1 MVVMMRELIA
11 IILFNIIL
19 FGTVAAESSQDEPER
34 VEPTAGKLLK
44 EAEEFTAK
52 FDRQLEQEGWDDQV
66 RLWDSELDRADA
78 YIAGEQYVDTQTRA
92 FFQTISEI
100 GLKVLDSAKPVQ
112 IKLAAAE
119 RLLTALGEAPQLND
133 SSEVD
138 ANADKRAFYTQEISE
153 QRSRLSYVDLTQ
165 TRGKALAGSLS
176 ALLRTELLDRLFQRG
191 PIPFSTVILSRAKDE
206 FSAALLRLMSWKQ
219 GNIKPLILPVS
230 IIIIL
235 SVLAGLLV
243 RSVILRKWGRSRDIS
258 NPAYSRRV
266 VAAIAGGTAR
276 GLVPAL
282 IIAGL
287 WSASI
292 NSTLQVDA
300 TFGLLSNSFLLSLL
314 IFIVLAAFSHAFLS
328 PGRPEWRLTS
338 LSSGSSE
345 YLGWGV
351 LVLLILIAVDLFIRK
366 TVSELQSSTAL
377 FSTYGLFT
385 VCLQGL
391 SILWILSDR
400 SWQSR
405 KDRLSGGLLGI
416 IFRRSIMLLVFVAAG
431 ATLLGY
437 VEFGVYL
444 ISRVIRSGIVLAIGF
459 GLRGII
465 VEIFRAITLM
475 QVLRQSFQIRI
486 ITLQRI
492 RVWSTGLI
500 DLSILSLLVF
510 IILRIW
516 DVPREDIQRWLS
528 ELAVGFTVGS
538 ITISPAHIASA
549 IMVFFVVMGVTHFVQ
564 RSLLTRVLPQVI
576 GSRDV
581 QHSVGGVVR
590 YLGLIFAVALS
601 FAALGTDFSN
611 IALVA
616 GALSVGI
623 GFGLQ
628 NIVNNFVSGIILLFE
643 RPIKVGDWILAD
655 GKEGIVQSINF
666 RATELETF
674 DRASILIP
682 NASLLAHSVTN
693 LTLNDTSGRVDIKIG
708 VAYGTDPVLVDSLL
722 TACAESHPQVLDK
735 PVPYV
740 LFQDFG
746 TDSLDFELRCYTS
759 HVEDK
764 LSIASDLRF
773 QIERIF
779 RDNEVEI
786 PFPQRVVHLPGA
798 TLKVDP
804 TK

>member
-1 MVVMMRELIA
+1 MTVMIRALITV
-11 IILFNIIL
+11 ILFNFLL
-19 FGTVAAESSQDEPER
+19 FGNVIAESPKDAPER
-34 VEPTAGKLLK
+34 VEPTAGRLLK

-52 FDRQLEQEGWDDQV
+52 FDRQLEQEAWQDQV
-66 RLWDSELDRADA
+66 SEWGSELDRADA

-92 FFQTISEI
+92 FFQSISEI
-100 GLKVLDSAKPVQ
+100 GLNVLGSTKTVQ
-112 IKLAAAE
+112 TKLAAAE
-119 RLLTALGEAPQLND
+119 RLLAALGQAPQIND
-133 SSEVD
+133 SPEPD
-138 ANADKRAFYTQEISE
+138 ANADKRTFYTQEISE
-153 QRSRLSYVDLTQ
+153 QRSRLSYIDLTR
-165 TRGKALAGSLS
+165 TRAQALAANLS
-176 ALLRTELLDRLFQRG
+176 TLLRTELFDRLVQRG
-191 PIPFSTVILSRAKDE
+191 PIPFSTVILSRANDE
-206 FSAALLRLMSWKQ
+206 LGSALSRLLGWKWAD
-219 GNIKPLILPVS
+219 IKPLIFPAFV
-230 IIIIL
+230 IIIV
-235 SVLAGLLV
+235 SVLIGLLM
-243 RSVILRKWGRSRDIS
+243 RSIILRKWGRSRKIS

-266 VAAIAGGTAR
+266 VAAVAGGTVR
-276 GLVPAL
+276 GLIPAL
-282 IIAGL
+282 IIGGF
-287 WSASI
+287 WWGVSI
-292 NSTLQVDA
+292 NPIPQMGATL
-300 TFGLLSNSFLLSLL
+300 GLLVNSFLQSLL
-314 IFIVLAAFSHAFLS
+314 IFFVLAAFGHAFLS

-338 LSSGSSE
+338 LSPKSSE
-345 YLGWGV
+345 HLGWGILALLV
-351 LVLLILIAVDLFIRK
+351 LVSIDFFIRN
-366 TVSELQSSTAL
+366 TVPELQSSTAL
-377 FSTYGLFT
+377 FSAYGLII
-385 VCLQGL
+385 VCLHGL
-391 SILWILSDR
+391 SILWILSNR

-405 KDRLSGGLLGI
+405 KERLSGGLPGTV
-416 IFRRSIMLLVFVAAG
+416 FRRCIMLLVFVAAG

-437 VEFGVYL
+437 VELGIYL
-444 ISRVIRSGIVLAIGF
+444 ISRIIYSGIVLATGF

-465 VEIFRAITLM
+465 VEVFRAITLM
-475 QVLRQSFQIRI
+475 PALRLSFQVRI

-492 RVWSTGLI
+492 RVWSTGI
-500 DLSILSLLVF
+500 VDLSILCLSIF

-516 DVPREDIQRWLS
+516 DVPREDIQRWTS
-528 ELAVGFTVGS
+528 DLAAGFTVGS
-538 ITISPAHIASA
+538 ITVSPAHIASA
-549 IMVFFVVMGVTHFVQ
+549 VLVFFIVMGLTHFVQ
-564 RSLLTRVLPQVI
+564 RSLLNRVLPQVT
-576 GSRDV
+576 GSRDL
-581 QHSVGGVVR
+581 QHSVSGVVR

-722 TACAESHPQVLDK
+722 TACAESHPQVVDK
-735 PVPYV
+735 PLPYV

-746 TDSLDFELRCYTS
+746 ASSLDFELRCYTS
-759 HVEDK
+759 YVESK

-779 RDNEVEI
+779 RDNAIEI
-786 PFPQRVVHLPGA
+786 PFPQHVVHLPEA
-798 TLKVDP
+798 ELK
-804 TK
+804 K